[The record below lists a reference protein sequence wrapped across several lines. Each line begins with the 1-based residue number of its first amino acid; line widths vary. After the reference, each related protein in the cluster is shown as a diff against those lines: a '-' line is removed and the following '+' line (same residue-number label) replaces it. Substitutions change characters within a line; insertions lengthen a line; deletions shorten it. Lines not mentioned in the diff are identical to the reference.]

1 MFKRLLH
8 LTLACALVLGLS
20 GIGNAAPR
28 VLKFSSH
35 LPANDLTQ
43 RVLQESFFKPLEES
57 GRWKVEYYPGG
68 ALGNTSTI
76 VEGLGMGIVDMAME
90 SCGQMA
96 QFAPDLGIVEVPFLF
111 DEKDAKALVG
121 SPAWQELLNAGQ
133 KSGLHIVDF
142 WWGFPREFISREPY
156 TKASDFVDKKHRTTG
171 ARVHIQ
177 AAESLGVKPVPSPT
191 SEVLTGLQ
199 QGVFDSTDYSLTA
212 MTSQRLIDVAK
223 NITMTD
229 HAQVMGPIYCE
240 EEWWEALPQ
249 EDKEL
254 FQKAGAQ
261 YREAL
266 MKAVADS
273 MEGVLENIRKH
284 GVAVHYLAPEEKEA
298 LVKRSSAIYDKLSDR
313 DKELYKMIKDAIKK

>member
-1 MFKRLLH
+1 MVKRLML
-8 LTLACALVLGLS
+8 LFTACALVLGLS
-20 GIGNAAPR
+20 GMASAAPR
-28 VLKFSSH
+28 TLKFSSH

-96 QFAPDLGIVEVPFLF
+96 QFAPDLGIVEVPYLF
-111 DEKDAKALVG
+111 NEKDAKALVG
-121 SPAWQELLNAGQ
+121 SPAWKELLNAGE
-133 KSGLHIVDF
+133 KSGLKIVDF

-223 NITMTD
+223 NITMTN

-249 EDKEL
+249 EDKDL
-254 FQKAGAQ
+254 FTKAGAQ

-273 MEGVLENIRKH
+273 MEGVLDNIRKH
-284 GVAVHYLAPEEKEA
+284 GVAVHYLPPEEMDI
-298 LVKRSSAIYDKLSDR
+298 LVKKSGSIYDKLSDR
-313 DKELYKMIKDAIKK
+313 DKELYRMIKEAIKK

>member
-1 MFKRLLH
+1 MVKRLML
-8 LTLACALVLGLS
+8 LFTACALVLGLS
-20 GIGNAAPR
+20 GMAGAAPR

-57 GRWKVEYYPGG
+57 GRWKIEYYPGG

-96 QFAPDLGIVEVPFLF
+96 QFAPDLGIVEVPYLF

-121 SPAWQELLNAGQ
+121 SPAWKELLNAGQ
-133 KSGLHIVDF
+133 KSGLKIVDF

-223 NITMTD
+223 NITMTN

-249 EDKEL
+249 EDKDL
-254 FQKAGAQ
+254 FTKAGAQ

-273 MEGVLENIRKH
+273 MEGVLENIRNH
-284 GVAVHYLAPEEKEA
+284 GVAVHYLPKEELDA
-298 LVKRSSAIYDKLSDR
+298 LVKKSSSIYDKLSDR
-313 DKELYKMIKDAIKK
+313 DKELYRMIKDAVKK